1 MYPSIYA
8 HTLSGGALLLSM
20 LYLALYFSKIV
31 SKDPYQVLLLIL
43 LFSIAMGIHGLSH
56 AGLEAVY
63 KYNPF
68 NLLPKMDF

>member
-31 SKDPYQVLLLIL
+31 SRDPYQVILLIL
-43 LFSIAMGIHGLSH
+43 LFSIAIGIHGLSH

-63 KYNPF
+63 KYNPL
-68 NLLPKMDF
+68 NLLPT